1 MAARGGDEGA
11 EDDDD
16 DDDDEEVAED
26 VDTNGD
32 VDGEE
37 VAGYQALDQE
47 DEPSSSIQPGGVTD
61 S

>member
-37 VAGYQALDQE
+37 VAGYQALD
-47 DEPSSSIQPGGVTD
+47 
-61 S
+61 